1 MTIIDTFEVSLAR
14 VTMTNKDNMSDSHI
28 DSATSYAYNDAIYVR
43 SEALKEVDMK
53 VFDTKEVVMMEV
65 DIKECDM
72 RQVDVKEVVID
83 EEDMKESNVKKD
95 NMKQVDVKK
104 VVMDEEVTKESYVK
118 KDNMKQVDVK
128 EAVVDE
134 EDTKEAYMKKGSP
147 LWRYNATKYY
157 GDTVDAVKENFRMIL
172 PSKVNS
178 VNSKLTDEDERM
190 MDKIQWG
197 SVSGS
202 TTPIPKTVIRTFA
215 SKAFRV
221 FNSRTKIVEENLHI
235 KFSESTPNV
244 VGSGPNWLFDIDV
257 LTRTMNYEPIIA
269 GTQSNSFAD
278 LKRSQDD
285 RSKPSSDDGKKV
297 DEDPIQ
303 LNAAGT
309 NKANA
314 DGRII
319 SSELPFDPNMPAL
332 EDVGIDFS
340 RDDEDDDA
348 VADMNNLDTTIK
360 VSPIL
365 TTRIHKDHPL
375 DQVIRDLHSATQTRK
390 TSKNLEEHGF
400 VSTIQQRT
408 NHKDL
413 QNCLFACFLSH
424 EEPKKSAFIYGKIK
438 KEVYVCQPPGF
449 EDPDFLE
456 KVYKVKKALYG
467 LHQAPRAWLS
477 KEKCYFGD
485 GNVA

>member
-1 MTIIDTFEVSLAR
+1 
-14 VTMTNKDNMSDSHI
+14 MSDSHI

-134 EDTKEAYMKKGSP
+134 EDTKEAYMKKGKLALKYTDDMIRPIQPIEFPSNVP
-147 LWRYNATKYY
+147 TSNGLKTKEINITTIPDFYQHLANGVNVGTEFIISSMVIGIDLYNATKYY

-215 SKAFRV
+215 RSCPNEAKA
-221 FNSRTKIVEENLHI
+221 RTIESQLGI
-235 KFSESTPNV
+235 CSE
-244 VGSGPNWLFDIDV
+244 D
-257 LTRTMNYEPIIA
+257 E
-269 GTQSNSFAD
+269 
-278 LKRSQDD
+278 K
-285 RSKPSSDDGKKV
+285 GK
-297 DEDPIQ
+297 
-303 LNAAGT
+303 N
-309 NKANA
+309 
-314 DGRII
+314 
-319 SSELPFDPNMPAL
+319 F
-332 EDVGIDFS
+332 
-340 RDDEDDDA
+340 
-348 VADMNNLDTTIK
+348 
-360 VSPIL
+360 
-365 TTRIHKDHPL
+365 
-375 DQVIRDLHSATQTRK
+375 
-390 TSKNLEEHGF
+390 
-400 VSTIQQRT
+400 
-408 NHKDL
+408 
-413 QNCLFACFLSH
+413 
-424 EEPKKSAFIYGKIK
+424 
-438 KEVYVCQPPGF
+438 
-449 EDPDFLE
+449 
-456 KVYKVKKALYG
+456 
-467 LHQAPRAWLS
+467 
-477 KEKCYFGD
+477 
-485 GNVA
+485 